1 MKTNIHF
8 SSYLSHF
15 FLEREVFQTEI
26 VQEIITHFMFSN
38 FFYPENRAVCEIVWK
53 HIVEGDWPQMTAWCM
68 CIACWLIKP
77 IKTHSECV
85 ILIAFPL
92 QQWLHERAS
101 VISLCV
107 RCVSCIV
114 GIQFIFFFISNC
126 ISGSYLRIRNICNT
140 SHIYIEIV
148 KLVVRCLKPNFW
160 RIVKN
165 RFAYG
170 PGVTFSLACK
180 T

>member
-77 IKTHSECV
+77 IKTHSEYV

-101 VISLCV
+101 VISLSV

-114 GIQFIFFFISNC
+114 GIQFISFFISNC

-140 SHIYIEIV
+140 SHIYI
-148 KLVVRCLKPNFW
+148 LR
-160 RIVKN
+160 
-165 RFAYG
+165 
-170 PGVTFSLACK
+170 
-180 T
+180 